1 MKILN
6 KILKEEAKKKKKKK
20 KQKNNNMGYNS
31 GGTIE
36 IDKIVR
42 FFAIVLI
49 VFGIVMIGSGSYSMY
64 QGTQTGNSQAKPTIS
79 VQEISETQLELEV
92 SHGSQ
97 LQRVTYNWNNETPT
111 ELNASGKKSV
121 IETIEIPT
129 GENTLNVYAVD
140 EEGRETNYSRVYTRQ
155 GDITVDFE
163 VDGGNLI
170 VTANGKNQLS
180 YMTYRWD
187 DEEEQRV
194 DINDMAVEYS
204 IEIPVGQH
212 TLTVS
217 VVDINNATET
227 EQQEVRGVMRP
238 TLEVTTDGSSNF
250 VIRASD
256 EEGLT
261 RVEVTIDEDENQ
273 KYAFDLEQIYSIDE
287 RKQFEYNGFPLH
299 DGENKIEVT
308 VYNESGVSE
317 TARVMVNK

>member
-1 MKILN
+1 
-6 KILKEEAKKKKKKK
+6 
-20 KQKNNNMGYNS
+20 MGYNS

-92 SHGSQ
+92 SHGCQ

-287 RKQFEYNGFPLH
+287 RKQFEYSGFPLH

>member
-1 MKILN
+1 MNQILSVEPP
-6 KILKEEAKKKKKKK
+6 KPKKEK
-20 KQKNNNMGYNS
+20 KQKNNNMGYNG

-287 RKQFEYNGFPLH
+287 RKQFEYSGFPLH

>member
-1 MKILN
+1 MNQILSVEPP
-6 KILKEEAKKKKKKK
+6 KPKKEK

-287 RKQFEYNGFPLH
+287 RKQFEYSGFPLH